1 MDLMTQFGSWCA
13 QVAACSSGIFIQFG
27 YFGGDPTKECLYLP
41 AQHLGAAPCQ
51 ASWVK
56 MMNCF

>member
-51 ASWVK
+51 AS
-56 MMNCF
+56 